1 MKVYIMNS
9 NQIILIIALITSGW
23 LYGYELQLPDYAM
36 TQTATDIDHD
46 GDQDVIV
53 GFARY
58 NQNPKIALMIF
69 KNDGLGNFAA
79 ADTLYDSGGSYVK
92 VGFINNNTE
101 EDIVYAAWDSSNLK
115 LLYKVVYDYRIT
127 GWSNIGELNFCTE
140 ETSSSKEQFE
150 LYYRTPNSPADVM
163 FTICSSID
171 KNYWGHFI
179 NDGSGNFN
187 KARRHNINPYTDGF
201 ITQLTSG
208 DLDMDGKNDVFV
220 GTNYQKK
227 LHAWMSVDSGLVF
240 RDLLDSTYMDS
251 VQINIARIL
260 DIDNDGVNELTG
272 FYKAPMGA
280 NKVMVYDRQP
290 NGRYKK
296 TFAKLTNSWIYNWI
310 TADFNNDGLAE
321 FVDSGDYYS
330 WDNYSQFWIMQ
341 NDRGIFPNAPATF
354 NSGWSSHSP
363 YSADF
368 DGDGWNDIAI
378 LNFVRIPRSCLL
390 RIYFNNQQ
398 GGFSENPLGIENS
411 SEHPVTDYKLQNYP
425 NPFNNTT
432 VINYD
437 LPAATLVKLAVYNA
451 KGELVKTLINAWQG
465 KGLHSTDFNANGL
478 NSGVYFVKLSG
489 EKMNVNKKILLIK

>member
-1 MKVYIMNS
+1 MKVWIMKS
-9 NQIILIIALITSGW
+9 NQFILIIILITSGW
-23 LYGYELQLPDYAM
+23 LYGYELQIPDYAM

-69 KNDGLGNFAA
+69 KNDGLGNLAA

-101 EDIVYAAWDSSNLK
+101 EDIVYAARDSSNLK

-127 GWSNIGELNFCTE
+127 GWSNIGELNFFQDVENTVRE
-140 ETSSSKEQFE
+140 RFE
-150 LYYRTPNSPADVM
+150 LYYKTQNSLADILFVE
-163 FTICSSID
+163 
-171 KNYWGHFI
+171 NNGAYWGRFI
-179 NDGSGNFN
+179 NDGNGNF
-187 KARRHNINPYTDGF
+187 P
-201 ITQLTSG
+201 TSKRYNFNLCFPSEVTTG
-208 DLDMDGKNDVFV
+208 DLDMDGLNDIFV
-220 GTNYQKK
+220 GTYYQKR
-227 LHAWMSVDSGLVF
+227 LHAWMAVDSGLVYK
-240 RDLLDSTYMDS
+240 DILDSTYMDS
-251 VQINIARIL
+251 VQISAAKII

-272 FYKAPMGA
+272 FYEAPMGA

-341 NDRGIFPNAPATF
+341 NDRGTFPNAPATF

-390 RIYFNNQQ
+390 KIYFNNHQ
-398 GGFSENPLGIENS
+398 GGFSEYPLGIENS
-411 SEHPVTDYKLQNYP
+411 SENSVSDYKLQNYP
-425 NPFNNTT
+425 NPFNNSTK
-432 VINYD
+432 INYD
-437 LPAATLVKLAVYNA
+437 LPAANRVNLAIYNA
-451 KGELVKTLINAWQG
+451 KGELVRQLINARQD
-465 KGLHSTDFNANGL
+465 KGAYSIDFNANGL
-478 NSGVYFVKLSG
+478 NSGIYFYKLETASQSL
-489 EKMNVNKKILLIK
+489 VNKMVLSK